1 MYILCMAIYFDAEHT
16 IQTKYAGLLFKN
28 LSSMLISFGSN
39 LWNPSVG
46 SVFMFVVSYFARMK
60 TTVVFAGKGSLN
72 GAACPDVQ
80 RR

>member
-1 MYILCMAIYFDAEHT
+1 M
-16 IQTKYAGLLFKN
+16 LFVVQK
-28 LSSMLISFGSN
+28 SEQHAYKFRIKPVAPICRISFH
-39 LWNPSVG
+39 
-46 SVFMFVVSYFARMK
+46 VVSYFAHMK